1 MKKSVILMLLLAGCS
16 TANYVVSD
24 KGHVRYKDAVKSS
37 RFGDE
42 ADVYDCNKIG
52 SDYTLFCDKD
62 GSPYY
67 GNVKEQDKA
76 GTRTFNLEQGNIISE
91 TLVGKDGEEQGHY
104 YVNGSNDVWGAY
116 YSLNKKHLPSE
127 MRLEDGRYVSLC
139 EDGKVNSMK
148 FDGNGS
154 YSNFTIDGKKRDGM
168 IYFSGEKYGSGAV
181 YTINDTPI
189 TGAVK
194 IFDCE
199 NNLMQEFPL
208 VDGKINGE
216 KITIDEISK
225 ESIKFIHGRW
235 FQKTTSYFKGTTKFW
250 TRNNEK
256 KVEYNKIT
264 VMWNV
269 DEDEENAGIL
279 GKLILKLNDQEVFLV
294 CLKEDRGFT
303 PQSQVWEDPLMWM
316 LLEVRGQY
324 TPQSP
329 EWEDIKKSGFKCPQK
344 VSKEL

>member
-24 KGHVRYKDAVKSS
+24 KGNVRYKDAVKSS

-42 ADVYDCNKIG
+42 ADVYDCNKVG

-67 GNVKEQDKA
+67 GIVSEQDKA
-76 GTRTFNLEQGNIISE
+76 GTRTYNLRQGNIISE

-154 YSNFTIDGKKRDGM
+154 YSNFTIDGEKRDGM

-208 VDGKINGE
+208 VYGKINGE
-216 KITIDEISK
+216 KITIDEYSNSK
-225 ESIKFIHGRW
+225 VETEFEHGNW

-269 DEDEENAGIL
+269 DEDEEKAGVQGKAIL
-279 GKLILKLNDQEVFLV
+279 EFNNQKVFLE
-294 CLKEDRGFT
+294 CLNQNREND
-303 PQSQVWEDPLMWM
+303 
-316 LLEVRGQY
+316 QY

-344 VSKEL
+344 VSEEL

>member
-24 KGHVRYKDAVKSS
+24 EGNVRYKDAVKSS

-67 GNVKEQDKA
+67 GKVKEQDKA
-76 GTRTFNLEQGNIISE
+76 GTRTFNLKEGNIISE

-104 YVNGSNDVWGAY
+104 YVNGSNNVWGAY

-154 YSNFTIDGKKRDGM
+154 YSNFTIDGEKRDGM

-208 VDGKINGE
+208 VYGKINGE

-225 ESIKFIHGRW
+225 VSRKFIHGIW
-235 FQKTTSYFKGTTKFW
+235 FQKTITYLSGITEFRSVKG
-250 TRNNEK
+250 EK
-256 KVEYNKIT
+256 KVEYDTRIIT
-264 VMWNV
+264 WDV

-279 GKLILKLNDQEVFLV
+279 GKSIFKLNDQEVLLL
-294 CLKEDRGFT
+294 CLNKNRED
-303 PQSQVWEDPLMWM
+303 D
-316 LLEVRGQY
+316 QY

-344 VSKEL
+344 VSEEL

>member
-1 MKKSVILMLLLAGCS
+1 MLLLAGCS

-24 KGHVRYKDAVKSS
+24 EGNVRYKDAVKSS

-67 GNVKEQDKA
+67 GNVKEPDES
-76 GTRTFNLEQGNIISE
+76 GTTTFNLKQGNIISV
-91 TLVGKDGEEQGHY
+91 TFGGKDSEEQGHY
-104 YVNGSNDVWGAY
+104 YVNGSNDLWGAY
-116 YSLNKKHLPSE
+116 YSLNKKHLPSA

-139 EDGKVNSMK
+139 EDGKVNSME

-154 YSNFTIDGKKRDGM
+154 YSNFTIDGEKRDGM

-199 NNLMQEFPL
+199 NNLMQEFSL
-208 VDGKINGE
+208 VDGKIEGQ
-216 KITIDEISK
+216 KVTIDDYSNSLVET
-225 ESIKFIHGRW
+225 EFVHGSW
-235 FQKTTSYFKGTTKFW
+235 FQKTIIYLSGIIEWSVKG
-250 TRNNEK
+250 EK
-256 KVEYNKIT
+256 KVEYDTRIET
-264 VMWNV
+264 WDV
-269 DEDEENAGIL
+269 DEDEENSGIL
-279 GKLILKLNDQEVFLV
+279 GKSIFKLNDQEVLLL
-294 CLKEDRGFT
+294 CQNKNRED
-303 PQSQVWEDPLMWM
+303 D
-316 LLEVRGQY
+316 QY

-344 VSKEL
+344 VSEKL

>member
-24 KGHVRYKDAVKSS
+24 EGNVRYKDAVKSS

-67 GNVKEQDKA
+67 GNVKEPDES
-76 GTRTFNLEQGNIISE
+76 GTTTFNLKQGNIISV
-91 TLVGKDGEEQGHY
+91 TFVGKDGEEQGHY

-127 MRLEDGRYVSLC
+127 MRLEDGRYVSIC

-154 YSNFTIDGKKRDGM
+154 YSNFTIDGEKRDGM
-168 IYFSGEKYGSGAV
+168 IYFSGENGKHGAV

-208 VDGKINGE
+208 VYGKINGE

-225 ESIKFIHGRW
+225 KVEECIDGTC
-235 FQKTTSYFKGTTKFW
+235 FQGTT
-250 TRNNEK
+250 TYHSGITQSITMNNGREVK
-256 KVEYNKIT
+256 YDMYFAGVVIEGK
-264 VMWNV
+264 
-269 DEDEENAGIL
+269 DEENKRAVFKVIR
-279 GKLILKLNDQEVFLV
+279 KLNNQEVSLS
-294 CLKEDRGFT
+294 CLDIYKNMEERN
-303 PQSQVWEDPLMWM
+303 
-316 LLEVRGQY
+316 Y

-344 VSKEL
+344 VSEEL

>member
-24 KGHVRYKDAVKSS
+24 KGNVRYKDAVKSS

-67 GNVKEQDKA
+67 GNVKEQDKS
-76 GTRTFNLEQGNIISE
+76 GTRTFHLKQGNIISE
-91 TLVGKDGEEQGHY
+91 TFVGKDGKEEGHY
-104 YVNGSNDVWGAY
+104 YVNGSNVLCGAY
-116 YSLNKKHLPSE
+116 YSLNKKHLPSK
-127 MRLEDGRYVSLC
+127 MRLEDERYVSLC

-148 FDGNGS
+148 FDGNGL
-154 YSNFTIDGKKRDGM
+154 YSNFTIDGEKRDGM

-216 KITIDEISK
+216 KITIDAISK
-225 ESIKFIHGRW
+225 E
-235 FQKTTSYFKGTTKFW
+235 
-250 TRNNEK
+250 
-256 KVEYNKIT
+256 
-264 VMWNV
+264 
-269 DEDEENAGIL
+269 L
-279 GKLILKLNDQEVFLV
+279 
-294 CLKEDRGFT
+294 
-303 PQSQVWEDPLMWM
+303 QS
-316 LLEVRGQY
+316 
-324 TPQSP
+324 
-329 EWEDIKKSGFKCPQK
+329 K
-344 VSKEL
+344 

>member
-24 KGHVRYKDAVKSS
+24 EGNVRYKDAVKSS

-42 ADVYDCNKIG
+42 ADVYDCNKVG

-67 GNVKEQDKA
+67 GIVSEQDKA
-76 GTRTFNLEQGNIISE
+76 GTRTYNLRQGNIISE

-104 YVNGSNDVWGAY
+104 YVNGSNNVWGAY

-127 MRLEDGRYVSLC
+127 MRLENGRYVSIC

-148 FDGNGS
+148 FDGNGL
-154 YSNFTIDGKKRDGM
+154 YSNFTIDGEKRDGM
-168 IYFSGEKYGSGAV
+168 IYFSGENGRHGAV

-189 TGAVK
+189 TGTVK
-194 IFDCE
+194 IFDCK

-216 KITIDEISK
+216 KITIDAISK
-225 ESIKFIHGRW
+225 EVRKFSHGYW
-235 FQKTTSYFKGTTKFW
+235 FQKTTAYHSRMAEFFPVKTGAG
-250 TRNNEK
+250 K
-256 KVEYNKIT
+256 KVEYDTHII
-264 VMWNV
+264 MWNV
-269 DEDEENAGIL
+269 DDDEEKAGIL
-279 GKLILKLNDQEVFLV
+279 GKVILKLNDQEVFLV
-294 CLKEDRGFT
+294 CLNKNRGDDR
-303 PQSQVWEDPLMWM
+303 
-316 LLEVRGQY
+316 Y

-344 VSKEL
+344 VSEEL

>member
-16 TANYVVSD
+16 TANYVVLD
-24 KGHVRYKDAVKSS
+24 EGNVRYKDAVKSS

-76 GTRTFNLEQGNIISE
+76 GTRTFNLKQGNIISE

-104 YVNGSNDVWGAY
+104 YVNGSNNVWGAY

-127 MRLEDGRYVSLC
+127 MRLEDGRYVSIC

-148 FDGNGS
+148 FDGNGL
-154 YSNFTIDGKKRDGM
+154 YSNFTIDGEKRDGI
-168 IYFSGEKYGSGAV
+168 IYFSGEKYGSGAA

-189 TGAVK
+189 TGKVR

-199 NNLMQEFPL
+199 NNLMQEFSL
-208 VDGKINGE
+208 VDGKIEG
-216 KITIDEISK
+216 KKLTIDEYSNS
-225 ESIKFIHGRW
+225 EEVRKFSHGRW

-250 TRNNEK
+250 IRKNE
-256 KVEYNKIT
+256 KVEYDKSVI
-264 VMWNV
+264 MWDV
-269 DEDEENAGIL
+269 DEDEEKAGIL
-279 GKLILKLNDQEVFLV
+279 GKAILEFKNQKVLLV
-294 CLKEDRGFT
+294 CLDENGD
-303 PQSQVWEDPLMWM
+303 SE
-316 LLEVRGQY
+316 Y

-344 VSKEL
+344 VSEEL